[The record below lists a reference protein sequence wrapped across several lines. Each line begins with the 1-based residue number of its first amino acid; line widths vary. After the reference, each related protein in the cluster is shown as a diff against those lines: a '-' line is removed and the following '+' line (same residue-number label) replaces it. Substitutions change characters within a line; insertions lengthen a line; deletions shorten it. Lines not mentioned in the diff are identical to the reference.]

1 MRRNTYMPLLTKKDL
16 DEVKDRGLKSIYP
29 EKTKVAVGMST
40 CGRASGAE
48 EVLEAI
54 KNEASSRDLDITVT
68 STGCMGLCQR
78 EPLVDILRPGWP
90 RIVYEQ
96 MNVKKSREIISALTE
111 DKIIPKYTLCK
122 IEEEPHLIE
131 NTTRKYRLDGLP
143 EGIEKVPLYQ
153 EVPFFGKQQ
162 KRVLQGCGTVNP
174 DKIEEYIASGGYTTL
189 FKALKELD
197 PREVIDEVIRSGLR
211 GRGGAGFPTGRKW
224 GFCRKAKGEPKY
236 VICNADEGDPGAY
249 MDRSILEGN
258 PHRVIEGMIIGA
270 YAIGSRYGIMY
281 IRAEYPLAIEKLTL
295 ALDQAR
301 ELGLLGNN
309 IMGSG
314 FDFDISIERG
324 SGAFVC
330 GEETAL
336 IASIEGTTGEPRQR
350 PPFPAQKG
358 LWGKPTNINNVKT
371 WANIPLIIARGADWF
386 SEIGTEKSKGTMI
399 FSMVGRVK
407 MNGLVEVPMG
417 MTLKELVFDVGGG
430 VPEKRAFKA
439 VQTGGPSGGC
449 IPNSLMDLP
458 VDYEKLA
465 EVGSIMG
472 SGGMVVMDETAC
484 MVNVAKYFLTFT
496 KDESC
501 GKCTPCREGT
511 RRMLEVL
518 TDITEGR
525 GREGDIELLED
536 MSKIIIDS
544 ALCAL
549 GGTAPNPVLTT
560 IRYFREEYEE
570 HIKNKRCPAGVCKGL
585 FEYWIDPERCI
596 GCGLCLKNCPSNAVT
611 GEKKTAHTLDTTK
624 CIQCG
629 ICREVCPPNAVRVK

>member
-1 MRRNTYMPLLTKKDL
+1 MHLTAKKDFS
-16 DEVKDRGLKSIYP
+16 EAKEKGLKSIYP
-29 EKTKVAVGMST
+29 PETKVTIGMAT
-40 CGRASGAE
+40 CGRASGAD
-48 EVLEAI
+48 EVIEAI
-54 KNEASSRDLDITVT
+54 RNEVSSRGLNIIVT
-68 STGCMGLCQR
+68 PTGCMGICQK
-78 EPLVDILRPGWP
+78 EPLVNILKFGWP
-90 RIVYEQ
+90 KIVYQ
-96 MNVKKSREIISALTE
+96 QIDTQKAREIISALAE
-111 DKIIPKYTLCK
+111 GKIIPKYTLCK
-122 IEEEPHLIE
+122 IEEEPNLIE
-131 NTTRKYRLDGLP
+131 NITYKYKLNGLP
-143 EGIEKVPLYQ
+143 QELEKVQFYQ
-153 EVPFFGKQQ
+153 DIPFFRKQH
-162 KRVLQGCGTVNP
+162 KRVLQNCGIIDP
-174 DKIEEYIASGGYTTL
+174 DKIEEYFASGGYLGL
-189 FKALKELD
+189 FKALGELSPD
-197 PREVIDEVIRSGLR
+197 KVIDEVVRSGIR

-224 GFCRKAKGEPKY
+224 SFAREAKGDPKY

-258 PHRVIEGMIIGA
+258 PHLVIEGMIIGA
-270 YAIGSRYGIMY
+270 YAIGAQHGIIY
-281 IRAEYPLAIEKLTL
+281 VRAEYPLAIEKLIL
-295 ALDQAR
+295 ALSQAC
-301 ELGLLGNN
+301 EFGLLGNN
-309 IMGSG
+309 ILGSG

-336 IASIEGTTGEPRQR
+336 IASIEGTTGEPRPR
-350 PPFPAQKG
+350 PPFPAQMG

-371 WANIPLIIARGADWF
+371 WANIPLIISRGADWF

-399 FSMVGRVK
+399 FSMVGNVK
-407 MNGLVEVPMG
+407 TTGLIEVPMG
-417 MTLKELVFDVGGG
+417 MTLNELVFDIGGG
-430 VPEKRAFKA
+430 VPGKRKLKA

-458 VDYEKLA
+458 VDYDKLA

-484 MVNVAKYFLTFT
+484 MVNVAKYFLAFT

-511 RRMLEVL
+511 KRMFEVL
-518 TDITEGR
+518 MDITEGR
-525 GREGDIELLED
+525 GKEGDIELLED

-585 FEYWIDPERCI
+585 FEYWINPDECN
-596 GCGLCLKNCPSNAVT
+596 GCGLCLKNCPANAVT
-611 GEKKTAHTLDTTK
+611 GDKKRPHKIVYTE
-624 CIQCG
+624 CIHCG
-629 ICREVCPPNAVRVK
+629 LCREACPANAIMVK

>member
-1 MRRNTYMPLLTKKDL
+1 MSLHTKKDL
-16 DEVKDRGLKSIYP
+16 DEIKERGLKSSYP

-48 EVLEAI
+48 EVLQAI
-54 KNEASSRDLDITVT
+54 QSEVSALGLDIMVT

-78 EPLVDILRPGWP
+78 EPLVDIIKPGWP
-90 RIVYEQ
+90 RIVYQQ
-96 MNVKKSREIISALTE
+96 MDAKRSKEIISALAE
-111 DKIIPKYTLCK
+111 DKIVPKYALCK
-122 IEEEPHLIE
+122 IEAEPHLFE
-131 NTTRKYRLDGLP
+131 NTTHKYGLNGLP
-143 EGIEKVPLYQ
+143 HGMEKVPAYE
-153 EVPFFGKQQ
+153 EVPFFGKQE

-174 DKIEEYIASGGYTTL
+174 DEAENYIAFGGYTAL

-197 PREVIDEVIRSGLR
+197 PKGVIDEVIQSDLR

-224 GFCRKAKGEPKY
+224 NFCREAEGEPKY

-249 MDRSILEGN
+249 MDRSILEGS
-258 PHRVIEGMIIGA
+258 PHQVIEGMIIGA
-270 YAIGSRYGIMY
+270 YAIGARHGVVYA
-281 IRAEYPLAIEKLTL
+281 RAEYPLAIEKLTL
-295 ALDQAR
+295 AIEQAR
-301 ELGLLGNN
+301 ELGLLGNDILN
-309 IMGSG
+309 SG

-371 WANIPLIIARGADWF
+371 WATIPLIVARGAHWF
-386 SEIGTEKSKGTMI
+386 KEIGTEKSKGTMI
-399 FSMVGRVK
+399 FSMVGKVK

-417 MTLKELVFDVGGG
+417 MTLRELVFDVGGG
-430 VPEKRAFKA
+430 VPDKRAFKA

-449 IPNSLMDLP
+449 IPDSLMDLP
-458 VDYEKLA
+458 VDYDKLA

-484 MVNVAKYFLTFT
+484 MVNVAKYFLAFT

-511 RRMLEVL
+511 KRMLDIL

-536 MSKIIIDS
+536 MSKVIIDS

-585 FEYWIDPERCI
+585 FEFLIDPEKCI
-596 GCGLCLKNCPSNAVT
+596 GCGLCLKDCPSDAIT
-611 GEKKTAHTLDTTK
+611 GEKKKAHTLVAAK

-629 ICREVCPPNAVRVK
+629 ICREACPTNAVKVK

>member
-1 MRRNTYMPLLTKKDL
+1 MSSLASKNLNEIKEK
-16 DEVKDRGLKSIYP
+16 GLKSLYP
-29 EKTKVAVGMST
+29 EKTKIAVGMST

-54 KNEASSRDLDITVT
+54 QSEAASLGLDLVVT
-68 STGCMGLCQR
+68 PNGCMGLCQK
-78 EPLVDILRPGWP
+78 EPLVDLIRPGWP
-90 RIVYEQ
+90 RVVYQQMDAKKAKEIVA
-96 MNVKKSREIISALTE
+96 ALKE
-111 DKIIPKYTLCK
+111 NKIIAKYTLCK
-122 IEEEPHLIE
+122 IGEETHLLE
-131 NTTRKYRLDGLP
+131 NALHHYNLNGLP
-143 EGIEKVPLYQ
+143 ENMEKVPPYR

-162 KRVLQGCGTVNP
+162 KRVLQGCGNINP
-174 DKIEEYIASGGYTTL
+174 DKIEEYIASGGYTAL
-189 FKALKELD
+189 GKALGELD
-197 PREVIDEVIRSGLR
+197 PQGVIDEVTRSSLR

-224 GFCRKAKGEPKY
+224 SFCREAPGEPKY

-249 MDRSILEGN
+249 MDRSILEGS
-258 PHRVIEGMIIGA
+258 PHQVIEGMVIGA
-270 YAIGSRYGIMY
+270 YAIGAAHGVMY
-281 IRAEYPLAIEKLTL
+281 VRAEYPLAIEKLTR

-301 ELGLLGNN
+301 ELGLLGKD
-309 IMGSG
+309 ILGSG
-314 FDFDISIERG
+314 FDFDIAIERG

-371 WANIPLIIARGADWF
+371 WATIPLIVTRGADWF

-399 FSMVGRVK
+399 FSMVGKVK

-417 MTLKELVFDVGGG
+417 MTLRELVFDVGGG
-430 VPEKRAFKA
+430 VPDKRAFKA
-439 VQTGGPSGGC
+439 IQTGGPSGGC
-449 IPNSLMDLP
+449 IPDSLMDLP
-458 VDYEKLA
+458 VDYDKLA
-465 EVGSIMG
+465 AVGSIIG
-472 SGGMVVMDETAC
+472 SGGMVVMDETSC
-484 MVNVAKYFLTFT
+484 MVNVAKYFLAFT

-511 RRMLEVL
+511 RRMLEIL

-525 GREGDIELLED
+525 GKEGDIEILED
-536 MSKIIIDS
+536 MGTTIVDS

-570 HIKNKRCPAGVCKGL
+570 HIKNKRCPAGACKGL
-585 FEYWIDPERCI
+585 FELWIDPDKCI
-596 GCGLCLKNCPSNAVT
+596 GCGQCRTNCPSSAVS
-611 GEKKTAHTLDTTK
+611 GEKKNAHRLDTGK

-629 ICREVCPPNAVRVK
+629 ICREICPTNAVKVK

>member
-1 MRRNTYMPLLTKKDL
+1 MSLLTKKDL
-16 DEVKDRGLKSIYP
+16 DEIKEKGLKSSYP
-29 EKTKVAVGMST
+29 ERTKIAVGMST

-48 EVLEAI
+48 EVLQAIEKEAR
-54 KNEASSRDLDITVT
+54 SLGLDIIST

-78 EPLVDILRPGWP
+78 EPLVDVIKPGWP
-90 RIVYEQ
+90 RIVYQQ
-96 MNVKKSREIISALTE
+96 MDVKKSKEIVAALAE
-111 DKIIPKYTLCK
+111 NKIIPKYALCK
-122 IEEEPHLIE
+122 IEEEPHLFE
-131 NTTRKYRLDGLP
+131 NTTHVYKLNGLP
-143 EGIEKVPLYQ
+143 EGMGNVPSYKD
-153 EVPFFGKQQ
+153 VPFFGKQK
-162 KRVLQGCGTVNP
+162 KRVLQGCGTLNP
-174 DKIEEYIASGGYTTL
+174 DKVEDYIAFGGYTAL

-197 PREVIDEVIRSGLR
+197 PKMVIDEVTTSGLR

-224 GFCRKAKGEPKY
+224 SFCREAKGEPKY

-258 PHRVIEGMIIGA
+258 PHQVIEGMIIGA
-270 YAIGSRYGIMY
+270 YAIGARHGVVYA
-281 IRAEYPLAIEKLTL
+281 RAEYPLAIEKLTL
-295 ALDQAR
+295 ALEQAR
-301 ELGLLGNN
+301 GLGLLGND
-309 IMGSG
+309 ILHSG
-314 FDFDISIERG
+314 FDFDVSIERG

-358 LWGKPTNINNVKT
+358 LWEKPTNINNVKT

-386 SEIGTEKSKGTMI
+386 KEIGTEKSKGTMI
-399 FSMVGRVK
+399 FSMVGKVK

-417 MTLKELVFDVGGG
+417 MTLRELVFDVGGG
-430 VPEKRAFKA
+430 VPDKRAFKA

-449 IPNSLMDLP
+449 IPDSLMDLP
-458 VDYEKLA
+458 VDYDKLA

-484 MVNVAKYFLTFT
+484 MVNVAKYFLAFT

-511 RRMLEVL
+511 KRMLDIL

-536 MSKIIIDS
+536 MGRIIIDS

-549 GGTAPNPVLTT
+549 GGTAPNPALTT

-570 HIKNKRCPAGVCKGL
+570 HIRNRRCPAGVCKGL
-585 FEYWIDPERCI
+585 FEFFIDPETCI
-596 GCGLCLKNCPSNAVT
+596 GCGRCLRDCPSNAIT
-611 GEKKTAHTLDTTK
+611 GEKKKAHTLDVAK

-629 ICREVCPPNAVRVK
+629 ICRETCPSNAVRVK

>member
-54 KNEASSRDLDITVT
+54 KDEASSRGLDTIVT

-96 MNVKKSREIISALTE
+96 MDVKKSREIISALTE

-131 NTTRKYRLDGLP
+131 NTTRKYRQNGLP

-189 FKALKELD
+189 CRALKELD

-224 GFCRKAKGEPKY
+224 DFCRKAEGEPKY

-270 YAIGSRYGIMY
+270 FAIGARYGIMY

-301 ELGLLGNN
+301 ELGL
-309 IMGSG
+309 
-314 FDFDISIERG
+314 
-324 SGAFVC
+324 
-330 GEETAL
+330 
-336 IASIEGTTGEPRQR
+336 
-350 PPFPAQKG
+350 
-358 LWGKPTNINNVKT
+358 
-371 WANIPLIIARGADWF
+371 
-386 SEIGTEKSKGTMI
+386 IG
-399 FSMVGRVK
+399 
-407 MNGLVEVPMG
+407 
-417 MTLKELVFDVGGG
+417 
-430 VPEKRAFKA
+430 
-439 VQTGGPSGGC
+439 
-449 IPNSLMDLP
+449 
-458 VDYEKLA
+458 
-465 EVGSIMG
+465 
-472 SGGMVVMDETAC
+472 
-484 MVNVAKYFLTFT
+484 
-496 KDESC
+496 
-501 GKCTPCREGT
+501 
-511 RRMLEVL
+511 
-518 TDITEGR
+518 
-525 GREGDIELLED
+525 
-536 MSKIIIDS
+536 
-544 ALCAL
+544 
-549 GGTAPNPVLTT
+549 
-560 IRYFREEYEE
+560 
-570 HIKNKRCPAGVCKGL
+570 
-585 FEYWIDPERCI
+585 
-596 GCGLCLKNCPSNAVT
+596 
-611 GEKKTAHTLDTTK
+611 
-624 CIQCG
+624 G
-629 ICREVCPPNAVRVK
+629 ICVRRGDCLDSLH